1 MLDQKKEIRE
11 ALLNRRKNLDPDSVL
26 ELSGIIQRRIIESR
40 IFMES
45 SVIMAYI
52 PIKNEVR
59 TELIMNTGLSSGK
72 TVLLPRVIDAERME
86 AVPVKNP
93 DSDLRKG
100 SMGIMEPHPSIP
112 AFDPLSIDLV
122 ILPGV
127 AFDRKGRRLGFGA
140 GYYDRF
146 ITRLRKDCVLLAPAY
161 GFQVLDH
168 IPADDYDKPADMIVT
183 EMETIHVSPKC
194 RFIW

>member
-59 TELIMNTGLSSGK
+59 TEFIRNTGLSPGK
-72 TVLLPRVIDAERME
+72 PLLLPRVIDAERME

-146 ITRLRKDCVLLAPAY
+146 ITRLRKDCVLLARHTVSRCWSISLP
-161 GFQVLDH
+161 
-168 IPADDYDKPADMIVT
+168 
-183 EMETIHVSPKC
+183 TIMTN
-194 RFIW
+194 RRT